1 MRQKDQVKSSKLKVE
16 KRQLKLAITIFIF
29 GFVFCLPAAGFEG
42 LNRPVGGRAIAL
54 GEAFV
59 GEASDM
65 GAIYWNPSGLTQV
78 KGQNIIFMEQDV
90 FGLGITYD
98 YIGYSRNDKGE
109 DAYGLSLARLDY
121 SKSDLGYDW
130 KEDAYTFFY
139 ATQIDPQLSF
149 ALSLKYLQ
157 MSTVSSRNGQGWGGD
172 ASLLYKVDEKLKVGF
187 LARDVYTQVH
197 YNSGMNET
205 IQKHFT
211 LGFSYRPDPVT
222 LALLDFTDLDS
233 PENSPWAAHLG
244 VERWLDKEIAVRLG
258 YISSQGTKGGK
269 FTAGVG
275 LILGPWRID
284 YAYAPTKSNNK
295 GLMGIEDSQKI
306 SVIMRVK
313 R

>member
-1 MRQKDQVKSSKLKVE
+1 MGILNKKYFYILICHFY
-16 KRQLKLAITIFIF
+16 LFILIFN
-29 GFVFCLPAAGFEG
+29 FVFCLPAAGFEG

-65 GAIYWNPSGLTQV
+65 GAIYWNPAGLAQV
-78 KGQNIIFMEQDV
+78 RGQNIIFMEQDL

-98 YIGYSRNDKGE
+98 YIGYSRNNEGE

-130 KEDAYTFFY
+130 KQDAYTFFY
-139 ATQIDPQLSF
+139 ATQIDPELSV

-157 MSTVSSRNGQGWGGD
+157 DSTVSSMNGQGWGGD
-172 ASLLYKVDEKLKVGF
+172 ASLLYKVDEKLKIGLMV
-187 LARDVYTQVH
+187 RDAYTQVN
-197 YNSGMNET
+197 YNSGRNET
-205 IQKHFT
+205 IQRHFI

-222 LALLDFTDLDS
+222 FAVLDLADLDS

-244 VERWLDKEIAVRLG
+244 VERWLDKEIALRLG
-258 YISSQGTKGGK
+258 YVSSSGTKGGK

-284 YAYAPTKSNNK
+284 YAYAPTKSNNR
-295 GLMGIEDSQKI
+295 GLLGIEDSQKI
-306 SVIMRVK
+306 SVIMRLK